1 MAQTSSLSREP
12 PAGGWRAEFS
22 DGQSALA
29 HAVLVSFVG
38 AQLTIVDA
46 GTGELRASW
55 GLVSTTLDELQEGVA
70 FVHSVEQRSAVL
82 TVREPELISELR
94 ARAPEVRRLPGG
106 QNKRRYAAVCA
117 VAIALLGGG
126 FYWSVPGISRWVAH
140 RIPLEYERELGAAML
155 PVLSSSYCD
164 TPGALSA
171 LAELKDRLDPAGE
184 VPAELHIIDS
194 AMVNAFA
201 LPGGIVVLT
210 EGLLEEAQSSDEV
223 AGVLAH
229 ELEHVRQRHV
239 LSHVVRASLLT
250 TAWSVAVGDYAG
262 LMLLDPTTAFEI
274 ANLRHSRED
283 EAQADAG
290 AALRLDA
297 SAISRSGLAA
307 FFERIQ
313 EDTDMLPEWLSNHP
327 ASAQRARDLGEL
339 SASAGTR
346 PALSPEAFER
356 LRTACR
362 SPDLSGPV
370 ENPDSS
376 P

>member
-1 MAQTSSLSREP
+1 MAQTSSSWREA

-29 HAVLVSFVG
+29 HAVLVSLAEGRLTFVDPDG
-38 AQLTIVDA
+38 
-46 GTGELRASW
+46 GGLRASW
-55 GLVSTTLDELQEGVA
+55 GLASTTLDQLQEGVA
-70 FVHSVEQRSAVL
+70 FVHSTEQRSAVL
-82 TVREPELISELR
+82 TVREPELISALR
-94 ARAPEVRRLPGG
+94 ASVPEVRRLPGG
-106 QNKRRYAAVCA
+106 QNRRRYAAACA
-117 VAIALLGGG
+117 VAIVLLGGG
-126 FYWSVPGISRWVAH
+126 FYWSVPGLSRWVAH

-155 PVLSSSYCD
+155 PALASSYCD
-164 TPGALSA
+164 APGALRA
-171 LAELKDRLDPAGE
+171 LAELKERLDPDAE

-194 AMVNAFA
+194 SMVNAFA

-210 EGLLEEAQSSDEV
+210 DGLLQKAESADEV

-290 AALRLDA
+290 AALLLDA
-297 SAISRSGLAA
+297 SDISRDGLAS

-313 EDTDMLPEWLSNHP
+313 EDTDVLPEWLSNHP
-327 ASAQRARDLGEL
+327 ASAQRARDLGAK
-339 SASAGTR
+339 SSHASTR
-346 PALSPEAFER
+346 PALGPEAFEA
-356 LRTACR
+356 LRTACQPPELTEPAE
-362 SPDLSGPV
+362 SPGPF
-370 ENPDSS
+370 P
-376 P
+376 